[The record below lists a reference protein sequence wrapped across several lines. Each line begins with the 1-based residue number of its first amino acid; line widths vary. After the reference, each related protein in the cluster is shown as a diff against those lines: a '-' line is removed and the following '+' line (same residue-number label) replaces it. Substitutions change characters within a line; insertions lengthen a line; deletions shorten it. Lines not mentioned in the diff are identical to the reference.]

1 MSIASEI
8 TRLQTA
14 KADIKAAIENKGV
27 TVPSAATL
35 DEFSDY
41 IDEISGGGGGGIDW
55 DDFVNLTAP
64 ESITL
69 DTATVI
75 QKYTFA
81 GTGVQSISSDSV
93 TEIKEYAFCEC
104 PNLKSISFPNLTV
117 MRSGTGSNTNSN
129 GNFFINCNSLETL
142 YLPKL
147 QDVYGN
153 LAFAVNNMT
162 KAANPVVLPSIR
174 NLGVR
179 AFRGF
184 KASVIDLGPNLVQI
198 LADTF
203 YNAPT
208 PIPILILRGSA
219 VVPAAST
226 DAIRDLRAVY
236 VPSALIESYKT
247 ATNWSTRYDAGYIT
261 FHAIEG
267 SQYETAYADG
277 TPISA

>member
-8 TRLQTA
+8 ARLQTV
-14 KADIKAAIENKGV
+14 KADIKAAIEDKGV
-27 TVPSAATL
+27 TVPSGSTL
-35 DEFSDY
+35 DNFADLVEA
-41 IDEISGGGGGGIDW
+41 IQTGGGGGGIDW

-64 ESITL
+64 ESIVL

-81 GTGVQSISSDSV
+81 GTGVQSISGDSV
-93 TEIKEYAFCEC
+93 TEIKEYAFYEC
-104 PNLKSISFPNLTV
+104 PSLKSVSFPNLTV
-117 MRSGTGSNTNSN
+117 MRNGTGSNTNSN
-129 GNFFINCNSLETL
+129 GFFFNNCNSLETL

-153 LAFAVNNMT
+153 YAFAMNNMT

-174 NLGVR
+174 NLGAR

-184 KASVIDLGPNLVQI
+184 NASVIDLGPNLVQI

-203 YNAPT
+203 YNGS
-208 PIPILILRGSA
+208 IPILILRGSA
-219 VVPAAST
+219 VVPVVST
-226 DAIRDLRAVY
+226 DAIRSLRAVY

-261 FHAIEG
+261 FYAIEG

-277 TPISA
+277 TPIT